1 MQRQNSTA
9 ESEPDPYVILCK
21 ESKIRHAPMAGSR
34 SPVVWAHFICNLLLQ
49 LFDAV
54 LTYQVLAAGV
64 PEANP
69 IVAAAIGFWGS
80 VLGLLYCKTF
90 ACALLLLIFTL
101 RHKRRELTIKAFTL
115 TATVYGCVAVAGV
128 YELLLQLGT

>member
-1 MQRQNSTA
+1 
-9 ESEPDPYVILCK
+9 
-21 ESKIRHAPMAGSR
+21 MAGHP

-54 LTYQVLAAGV
+54 LTYQVLAVGV

-80 VLGLLYCKTF
+80 VWGLLYCKTF
-90 ACALLLLIFTL
+90 ACVLLLLIFTV
-101 RHKRRELTIKAFTL
+101 RHKRRELTIKAFRL
-115 TATVYGCVAVAGV
+115 TATVYGCVALAGT
-128 YELLLQLGT
+128 YEVLRQLCT